1 MKNLFKRI
9 FCISLAVVFTALLC
23 IKAEASGN
31 VIYSGADGCGK
42 RIAITFDDGP
52 HPKKTAE
59 ILDFLAENSVRAT
72 FFVVGENAK
81 YYPDLIMRE
90 AAEGHEIGN
99 HTYHHKAMRK
109 CKDGEGKCEITEAS
123 DMIKS
128 ITGKS
133 PVLFR
138 PPEGSYSSSTVE
150 LARSCGCDVVL
161 WNVDTR
167 DWALSKTD
175 EIVANV
181 KKNVRDGSIILFHDF
196 TRDGAHTLDA
206 LKILL
211 PYLISEGYEFVTV
224 SELIREKS
232 LS

>member
-1 MKNLFKRI
+1 MKNLFKRF
-9 FCISLAVVFTALLC
+9 FCVLFAVVFAALLC
-23 IKAEASGN
+23 IQAEASGN

-59 ILDFLAENSVRAT
+59 ILDLLAEYSARAT

-99 HTYHHKAMRK
+99 HTYHHRAMRK
-109 CKDGEGKCEITEAS
+109 CREGEGKCEITAAS

-150 LARSCGCDVVL
+150 LARACGCDVVL

>member
-1 MKNLFKRI
+1 MKASVRRAL
-9 FCISLAVVFTALLC
+9 CAVFTFIFAFFPCLR
-23 IKAEASGN
+23 IYASGN

-52 HPKKTAE
+52 HPRKTAE

-81 YYPDLIMRE
+81 YYPDLIDRE
-90 AAEGHEIGN
+90 ASEGHEIGN
-99 HTYHHKAMRK
+99 HTYHHKPMRK
-109 CKDGEGKCEITEAS
+109 CKDGDGKREITETSEA
-123 DMIKS
+123 IKS
-128 ITGKS
+128 ITGKA

-150 LARSCGCDVVL
+150 LARACGCDVVL

-167 DWALSKTD
+167 DWALAGTE
-175 EIVANV
+175 EIVSNV
-181 KKNVRDGSIILFHDF
+181 KKNVRNGSIILFHDF

-224 SELIREKS
+224 SELIR
-232 LS
+232 

>member
-1 MKNLFKRI
+1 MKNQIKRI
-9 FCISLAVVFTALLC
+9 LCAVFSVFLAILSCMSIS
-23 IKAEASGN
+23 ASGN

-52 HPKKTAE
+52 HPRKTAE
-59 ILDFLAENSVRAT
+59 VLSVLAEYSVRAT

-81 YYPDLIMRE
+81 YYPDLVMRE

-99 HTYHHKAMRK
+99 HNYHHKPMRQ
-109 CKDGEGKCEITEAS
+109 CKEGEGKCEITEAS

-128 ITGKS
+128 ITGKA

-150 LARSCGCDVVL
+150 LARACGCDIVL

-167 DWALSKTD
+167 DWAMSKTE

-181 KKNVRDGSIILFHDF
+181 KKNVCDGSIILFHDF
-196 TRDGAHTLDA
+196 TRDGSHTVEA

-211 PYLISEGYEFVTV
+211 PYLRSEGYEFVTV
-224 SELIREKS
+224 SELIR
-232 LS
+232 

>member
-1 MKNLFKRI
+1 MKNQIKRI
-9 FCISLAVVFTALLC
+9 LCAVFSVVLAILSCMSISAL
-23 IKAEASGN
+23 GN

-52 HPKKTAE
+52 HPRKTAE
-59 ILDFLAENSVRAT
+59 VLSVLAEYSVRAT

-81 YYPDLIMRE
+81 YYPDLVMRE

-99 HTYHHKAMRK
+99 HTYHHKPMRK
-109 CKDGEGKCEITEAS
+109 CKEGEGKCEITEAS

-128 ITGKS
+128 ITGKA

-150 LARSCGCDVVL
+150 LARACGCDIVL

-167 DWALSKTD
+167 DWAMSKTE

-181 KKNVRDGSIILFHDF
+181 KKNVCNGSIILFHDF
-196 TRDGAHTLDA
+196 TRDGSHTVEA

-211 PYLISEGYEFVTV
+211 PYLRSEGYEFVTV
-224 SELIREKS
+224 SELIR
-232 LS
+232 

>member
-1 MKNLFKRI
+1 M
-9 FCISLAVVFTALLC
+9 SMWGTAGHTC
-23 IKAEASGN
+23 
-31 VIYSGADGCGK
+31 SGADGCGK

-52 HPKKTAE
+52 HPRKTAE
-59 ILDFLAENSVRAT
+59 VLSVLAEYSVRAT

-81 YYPDLIMRE
+81 YYPDLVMRE

-99 HTYHHKAMRK
+99 HTYHHKPMRK
-109 CKDGEGKCEITEAS
+109 CKEGEGKCEITEAS

-128 ITGKS
+128 ITVKS

-167 DWALSKTD
+167 DWAMSKTD

-211 PYLISEGYEFVTV
+211 PYLISKGYEFVTV

>member
-1 MKNLFKRI
+1 MF
-9 FCISLAVVFTALLC
+9 AVVFAALLY
-23 IKAEASGN
+23 IRADASGN

-42 RIAITFDDGP
+42 RIAVTFDDGP

-59 ILDFLAENSVRAT
+59 ILDLLAEYSARAT

-99 HTYHHKAMRK
+99 HTYHHRAMRK
-109 CKDGEGKCEITEAS
+109 CREGEGRCEITATS

-150 LARSCGCDVVL
+150 LARACGCDVVL

-211 PYLISEGYEFVTV
+211 PYLVSEGYEFVTV